1 MKWFAISSLSLAITI
16 FLGLSLFRLF
26 NTPVDIINTRNKT
39 TIKLTEIK
47 FYRHERAELEANIN
61 TLISE
66 PQVCQTAEDC
76 IKTHYG
82 CPFGCLSLV
91 NKTNHEK
98 ILGLKR
104 ARALTH
110 GYDCIYRCAVPAKT
124 SPACIDNI
132 CTLVKTIDG
141 SSNIR
146 QFIKNNTNL

>member
-1 MKWFAISSLSLAITI
+1 MKWLAISCLSLAITI
-16 FLGLSLFRLF
+16 VLGLSLFRIF
-26 NTPVDIINTRNKT
+26 NTPVDITKTRNKT
-39 TIKLTEIK
+39 TIELTKIK
-47 FYRHERAELEANIN
+47 FYRHERAELEGQIN
-61 TLISE
+61 SLIHE
-66 PQVCQTAEDC
+66 PQMCQTAEDC

-104 ARALTH
+104 ARALTS
-110 GYDCIYRCAVPAKT
+110 GYSCVYRCAVPAKT

-141 SSNIR
+141 PSNIR
-146 QFIKNNTNL
+146 QFIDNNANL